1 MKGMISVRR
10 RRAAR
15 WTGERDHGQGR
26 GNEGGGGY
34 SSYGDGRGVQNGRVS
49 SCERPSTG
57 FMRRRGPSVTVA
69 AAGSV
74 SIGAGAGPADAAGS
88 VDITDTRRV

>member
-15 WTGERDHGQGR
+15 WTGEGDHGQGR
-26 GNEGGGGY
+26 GFEGGGCY

-57 FMRRRGPSVTVA
+57 FMRRRGPYWLRHARPWHEHQLA
-69 AAGSV
+69 AAEAMKGVV
-74 SIGAGAGPADAAGS
+74 SESKLLG
-88 VDITDTRRV
+88 